1 MRTAGFIGGLPS
13 YRLSL
18 ALDAEVVRDRGL
30 EICGGKLGVSSS
42 LSQDDAGN
50 GSLALQAF
58 RHKRLT
64 GESMQRRAFD
74 YICCLLVNQLRKQC
88 LRMGL
93 QLSST
98 SDLVP

>member
-42 LSQDDAGN
+42 LIQDDAGN

-64 GESMQRRAFD
+64 GKSMQRCAFD
-74 YICCLLVNQLRKQC
+74 YICCLLVNQLC
-88 LRMGL
+88 EAVP
-93 QLSST
+93 
-98 SDLVP
+98 SDETAVE